1 MNSRFSEIAFTPA
14 VKRLQELDGSR
25 AGYARGEAARGVPD
39 PLGPGEAQF
48 IAERDSFHMATVS
61 ETGWPYL
68 QHRGGPKGFLKVLD
82 AHTLAFADFQGN
94 RQHVSEGN
102 LAGDDR
108 IALILMD
115 YANRR
120 RLKLLGHARVADG
133 AKDPALAALLTEA
146 GYRAS
151 VERVVMIRVEA
162 FDWNCPQHITPRY
175 TEREIADATRPLRD
189 ELLEVKAE
197 LAELKARGN
206 QANPA
211 GR

>member
-1 MNSRFSEIAFTPA
+1 MNPRFAQLAFTPA

-25 AGYARGEAARGVPD
+25 ASYARGEGGRGSPD
-39 PLGPGEAQF
+39 PLGVGEAQF

-102 LAGDDR
+102 LKGNDR
-108 IALILMD
+108 VALILMD

-120 RLKLLGHARVADG
+120 RLKLLGHARVVDA
-133 AKDPALAALLTEA
+133 AEDPALAASLTQA
-146 GYRAS
+146 GYRAK
-151 VERVVMIRVEA
+151 VERVMVIRVEA
-162 FDWNCPQHITPRY
+162 FDWNCPQHITPRFSE
-175 TEREIADATRPLRD
+175 TELEPLLEPLRAHIR
-189 ELLEVKAE
+189 ELEEQLTFASSV
-197 LAELKARGN
+197 
-206 QANPA
+206 
-211 GR
+211 

>member
-1 MNSRFSEIAFTPA
+1 MQTRFAQIAFTPA
-14 VKRLQELDGSR
+14 VKRLQENDGSR
-25 AGYARGEAARGVPD
+25 ASYARGEAGAASHD
-39 PLGPGEAQF
+39 PLGVGEAEF

-102 LAGDDR
+102 LAGNDR
-108 IALILMD
+108 VALILMD

-120 RLKLLGHARVADG
+120 RLKLLGRARMAP
-133 AKDPALAALLTEA
+133 AAEEPALAAALTA
-146 GYRAS
+146 GGYPAT
-151 VERVVMIRVEA
+151 VERVVVIRVEA

-175 TEREIADATRPLRD
+175 SAAEMAQVVDPLQARIRE
-189 ELLEVKAE
+189 LEEQLTFASSV
-197 LAELKARGN
+197 
-206 QANPA
+206 
-211 GR
+211 

>member
-1 MNSRFSEIAFTPA
+1 MTSRFAQIAFTPV
-14 VKRLQELDGSR
+14 VKQLQEIDGSR
-25 AGYARGEAARGVPD
+25 ASYARREAGGDEPD
-39 PLGPGEAQF
+39 ALGAGEAQF

-61 ETGWPYL
+61 AAGWPYL

-108 IALILMD
+108 VALILMD

-120 RLKLLGHARVADG
+120 RLKLLGRARVINAAED
-133 AKDPALAALLTEA
+133 AALAASLTAA
-146 GYRAS
+146 GYRAK
-151 VERVVMIRVEA
+151 VERVMVIHVEA

-175 TEREIADATRPLRD
+175 TEE
-189 ELLEVKAE
+189 ELAPVLAPFQARIAE
-197 LAELKARGN
+197 LEEQLKFASSV
-206 QANPA
+206 
-211 GR
+211 

>member
-1 MNSRFSEIAFTPA
+1 MQSRFAQIAFTPA
-14 VKRLQELDGSR
+14 VRLLQDKDGSR
-25 AGYARGEAARGVPD
+25 ASYARGEAGAARND
-39 PLGPGEAQF
+39 PLGAGEAEF

-102 LAGDDR
+102 LAGNDR
-108 IALILMD
+108 VALILMD

-120 RLKLLGHARVADG
+120 RLKLLGRARMAS
-133 AKDPALAALLTEA
+133 AAEEPALAAALTA
-146 GYRAS
+146 GGYPAK
-151 VERVVMIRVEA
+151 VERVAVIRVEA

-175 TEREIADATRPLRD
+175 SEQELEPILEPLHARIV
-189 ELLEVKAE
+189 ELEE
-197 LAELKARGN
+197 QLKFASSV
-206 QANPA
+206 
-211 GR
+211 

>member
-25 AGYARGEAARGVPD
+25 AAYARGDAGGGSPD
-39 PLGPGEAQF
+39 PLNAGEAEF
-48 IAERDSFHMATVS
+48 IRERDSFHMATVS

-102 LAGDDR
+102 LAGNDR
-108 IALILMD
+108 VALILMD

-120 RLKLLGHARVADG
+120 RLKVLGRARVVDAQEDPGLVQSLAD
-133 AKDPALAALLTEA
+133 P
-146 GYRAS
+146 GYRAK
-151 VERVVMIRVEA
+151 VERAVVIRVEA
-162 FDWNCPQHITPRY
+162 FDWNCPQHITPRFSE
-175 TEREIADATRPLRD
+175 TELEPVVEPLRARIR
-189 ELLEVKAE
+189 ELEEQLRFASSV
-197 LAELKARGN
+197 
-206 QANPA
+206 
-211 GR
+211 